1 MTAYWLFKYLH
12 VGAVIASGS
21 LFLLRG
27 AWMLSGSANLQKK
40 WVRVVPHVIDS
51 VLLAAAIGLMMVTGQ
66 YPFAQGW
73 LTVKVLALLGYII
86 LGSIALKRGRNLR
99 MRTIALVAALAT
111 FAYMVGVALT
121 RSPTIWM

>member
-1 MTAYWLFKYLH
+1 M
-12 VGAVIASGS
+12 
-21 LFLLRG
+21 
-27 AWMLSGSANLQKK
+27 
-40 WVRVVPHVIDS
+40 PHVIDS

-99 MRTIALVAALAT
+99 VRTIALVAALAT